1 MKTLGRYGDMDI
13 LMQEQMKNRNTMM
26 NFNTEL
32 DRIGAMNILVD

>member
-1 MKTLGRYGDMDI
+1 MDI

-32 DRIGAMNILVD
+32 DRIGAMNILVDLLTDWSQNV